1 MTDTPP
7 GGQDVAA
14 DRDRHSARRAAALQH
29 HPDRGGSAADLIAAL
44 AEIDRQPDGGPP
56 LEVVLIIRR
65 SRRARLHRWLRQWRR
80 RHTSRRYF
88 TL

>member
-1 MTDTPP
+1 MTHTPP
-7 GGQDVAA
+7 AAQHVAN
-14 DRDRHSARRAAALQH
+14 DRDRRSARRAAARAH

-44 AEIDRQPDGGPP
+44 AEIDRQADGAPP

-65 SRRARLHRWLRQWRR
+65 PRRARLHRWLYQWRR

>member
-7 GGQDVAA
+7 GGQHVAA
-14 DRDRHSARRAAALQH
+14 DRDRHSARRAAAWAH

-56 LEVVLIIRR
+56 PEVVLIIRR